1 VNHSKLAATA
11 LPPSRSHHPDRP
23 RPTEVYRKGRAA
35 MITAGALQVLLGF
48 AIAGGGMLKLSGDPA
63 MVEMFDDIGVG
74 QWLRLAIG
82 LLEVAGGVGVLIR
95 RVRALAALCLLV
107 LLIGATV
114 TNIVVLTTSPVVST
128 VLACVALAIL
138 LLRRQE
144 LPAAMSRRTV
154 SGD

>member
-1 VNHSKLAATA
+1 
-11 LPPSRSHHPDRP
+11 
-23 RPTEVYRKGRAA
+23 